1 MKIMPKA
8 PEADRPAT
16 PAVNTPAAH
25 TADKPGLSVPQQ
37 TIDRPVVGSEL
48 LGKLR
53 ALVIPIAVLLLA
65 VGIVVLV
72 TTRWNSWVG
81 GRSTQSTDDAYV
93 RADVTPLSTKIS
105 GIVSVVAVEDYQ
117 QVKAG
122 DLLVQI
128 KDDDFRAQV
137 EQAEAGVLA
146 AQAALEN
153 NHRQKELQSSKIAQ
167 AQANVKATGADV
179 ERSRLER
186 NREEALEKTGSS
198 THQKLEQAVADEER
212 LRATLS
218 SRQAELDT
226 QRRQVAVL
234 DAQENQLKADMSA
247 KEAAVKLARINLDY
261 TRIVAPT
268 DGMVGERKVRAGQ
281 LVSPGTQVISLVGQ
295 TVWVIANYKE
305 TQLRNVRIGD
315 KTEVTVDGLPG
326 VVFTGHVET
335 ISPASGSQFSL
346 LPPDNATGNFTKVA
360 QRIPVKIVLDP
371 KQPLTERLRP
381 GMSVIAT
388 IKTTP

>member
-1 MKIMPKA
+1 MKIVPDA
-8 PEADRPAT
+8 P
-16 PAVNTPAAH
+16 V
-25 TADKPGLSVPQQ
+25 ADKPAAPAADKPPLPAQPQ
-37 TIDRPVVGSEL
+37 TSDRPRAGSRL
-48 LGKLR
+48 LAKLR

-65 VGIVVLV
+65 VGIVVLI

-179 ERSRLER
+179 ERTRLER
-186 NREEALEKTGSS
+186 VREEELEKTGSS

-218 SRQAELDT
+218 SRQAEVET
-226 QRRQVAVL
+226 QRREVAVL
-234 DAQENQLKADMSA
+234 DAQEIQLKADMSA
-247 KEAAVKLARINLDY
+247 REAAVKLARINLDY

-268 DGMVGERKVRAGQ
+268 DGIVGERKVRAGQ

-295 TVWVIANYKE
+295 TVWVVANYKE
-305 TQLRNVRIGD
+305 TQLRNVRAGD
-315 KTEVTVDGLPG
+315 KADVIVDGVPG
-326 VVFTGHVET
+326 VVFTGRVET
-335 ISPASGSQFSL
+335 VSPASGSQFSL
-346 LPPDNATGNFTKVA
+346 LPPDNATGNFTKIA

-371 KQPLTERLRP
+371 KQALTERLRP

>member
-1 MKIMPKA
+1 MKIVPDA
-8 PEADRPAT
+8 P
-16 PAVNTPAAH
+16 V
-25 TADKPGLSVPQQ
+25 ADKPAAPAADKPPLPAQPQ
-37 TIDRPVVGSEL
+37 TSDRPRAGSRL
-48 LGKLR
+48 LAKLR

-65 VGIVVLV
+65 VGIVVLI

-153 NHRQKELQSSKIAQ
+153 NHRQKELQASKIAQ
-167 AQANVKATGADV
+167 AQANINAARADV
-179 ERSRLER
+179 ERTRLER
-186 NREEALEKTGSS
+186 LREEALEKTGSS

-212 LRATLS
+212 LRATLI

-261 TRIVAPT
+261 TRSVAPT
-268 DGMVGERKVRAGQ
+268 DGIVGERKVRAGQ

-295 TVWVIANYKE
+295 TVWVVANYKE
-305 TQLRNVRIGD
+305 TQLRNVRAGD
-315 KTEVTVDGLPG
+315 KADVIVDGVPG
-326 VVFTGHVET
+326 VVFTGRVET
-335 ISPASGSQFSL
+335 VSPASGSQFSL
-346 LPPDNATGNFTKVA
+346 LPPDNATGNFTKIA

-371 KQPLTERLRP
+371 KQALTERLRP

>member
-1 MKIMPKA
+1 MKIVPDA
-8 PEADRPAT
+8 P
-16 PAVNTPAAH
+16 V
-25 TADKPGLSVPQQ
+25 ADKPAAPAADKPLLPAQPQ
-37 TIDRPVVGSEL
+37 TSDRPRAGSRL
-48 LGKLR
+48 LAKLR

-65 VGIVVLV
+65 VGIVVLI

-153 NHRQKELQSSKIAQ
+153 NHRQKELQASKIAQ
-167 AQANVKATGADV
+167 AQANINAARADV
-179 ERSRLER
+179 ERTRLER
-186 NREEALEKTGSS
+186 LREEALEKTGSS

-212 LRATLS
+212 LRATLI

-268 DGMVGERKVRAGQ
+268 DGIVGERKVRAGQ

-295 TVWVIANYKE
+295 TVWVVANYKE
-305 TQLRNVRIGD
+305 TQLRNVRAGD
-315 KTEVTVDGLPG
+315 KADVIVDGVPG
-326 VVFTGHVET
+326 VVFTGRVET
-335 ISPASGSQFSL
+335 VSPASGSQFSL
-346 LPPDNATGNFTKVA
+346 LPPDNATGNFTKIA

-371 KQPLTERLRP
+371 KQALTERLRP

>member
-1 MKIMPKA
+1 MKIVPDA
-8 PEADRPAT
+8 PVADKLAAPA
-16 PAVNTPAAH
+16 
-25 TADKPGLSVPQQ
+25 ADKPPLPAQPQ
-37 TIDRPVVGSEL
+37 TSDRPRAGSRL
-48 LGKLR
+48 LAKLR

-65 VGIVVLV
+65 VGIVVLI

-153 NHRQKELQSSKIAQ
+153 NHRQKELQASKIAQ
-167 AQANVKATGADV
+167 AQANINAARADV
-179 ERSRLER
+179 ERTRLER
-186 NREEALEKTGSS
+186 LREEALEKTGSS

-212 LRATLS
+212 LRATLI

-268 DGMVGERKVRAGQ
+268 DGIVGERKVRAGQ

-295 TVWVIANYKE
+295 TVWVVANYKE
-305 TQLRNVRIGD
+305 TQLRNVRAGD
-315 KTEVTVDGLPG
+315 KADVIVDGVPG
-326 VVFTGHVET
+326 VVFTGRVET
-335 ISPASGSQFSL
+335 VSPASGSQFSL
-346 LPPDNATGNFTKVA
+346 LPPDNATGNFTKIA

-371 KQPLTERLRP
+371 KQALTERLRP

>member
-1 MKIMPKA
+1 MKIVPDA
-8 PEADRPAT
+8 P
-16 PAVNTPAAH
+16 V
-25 TADKPGLSVPQQ
+25 ADKPAAPAADKPPLPAQPQ
-37 TIDRPVVGSEL
+37 TSDRPRAGSRL
-48 LGKLR
+48 LAKLR

-65 VGIVVLV
+65 VGIVVLI

-153 NHRQKELQSSKIAQ
+153 NHRQKELQASKIAQ
-167 AQANVKATGADV
+167 AQANINAARADV
-179 ERSRLER
+179 ERTRLER
-186 NREEALEKTGSS
+186 LREEALEKTGSS

-212 LRATLS
+212 LRATLI

-268 DGMVGERKVRAGQ
+268 DGIVGERKVRAGQ

-295 TVWVIANYKE
+295 TVWVVANYKE
-305 TQLRNVRIGD
+305 TQLRNVRAGD
-315 KTEVTVDGLPG
+315 KADVIVDGVPG
-326 VVFTGHVET
+326 VVFTGRVET
-335 ISPASGSQFSL
+335 VSPASGSQFSL
-346 LPPDNATGNFTKVA
+346 LPPDNATGNFTKIA
-360 QRIPVKIVLDP
+360 QRIPIKIVLDP
-371 KQPLTERLRP
+371 KQALTERLRP

>member
-1 MKIMPKA
+1 
-8 PEADRPAT
+8 
-16 PAVNTPAAH
+16 V
-25 TADKPGLSVPQQ
+25 L
-37 TIDRPVVGSEL
+37 
-48 LGKLR
+48 
-53 ALVIPIAVLLLA
+53 PIAVLLLA
-65 VGIVVLV
+65 VAIVVLV
-72 TTRWNSWVG
+72 TARWNSWVG

-105 GIVSVVAVEDYQ
+105 GIVSQVAVADYQ
-117 QVKAG
+117 RVKAG
-122 DLLVQI
+122 NLLVQI

-137 EQAEAGVLA
+137 EQAEANVRA

-153 NHRQKELQSSKIAQ
+153 NRRQIELQASKIAQ
-167 AQANVKATGADV
+167 AQANVKATSADV
-179 ERSRLER
+179 ERTKLER
-186 NREEALEKTGSS
+186 IREEALEKTGSS

-212 LRATLS
+212 LRATMM

-268 DGMVGERKVRAGQ
+268 DGVVGERKVRAGQ

-295 TVWVIANYKE
+295 TVWVVANYKE
-305 TQLRNVRIGD
+305 TQLRNVRVGD
-315 KTEVTVDGLPG
+315 RTEVKVDGLPG

-346 LPPDNATGNFTKVA
+346 LPPDNATGNFTKIA

-371 KQPLTERLRP
+371 KQALTERLRP

-388 IKTTP
+388 IKTKS

>member
-1 MKIMPKA
+1 MKIVPDA
-8 PEADRPAT
+8 PVAAK
-16 PAVNTPAAH
+16 PAAPA
-25 TADKPGLSVPQQ
+25 ADKPPLPAQPQ
-37 TIDRPVVGSEL
+37 TSDRPRAGSRL
-48 LGKLR
+48 LAKLR

-65 VGIVVLV
+65 VGIVVLI

-153 NHRQKELQSSKIAQ
+153 NHRQKELQASKIAQ
-167 AQANVKATGADV
+167 AQANINAARADV
-179 ERSRLER
+179 ERTRLER
-186 NREEALEKTGSS
+186 LREEALEKTGSS

-212 LRATLS
+212 LRATLI

-268 DGMVGERKVRAGQ
+268 DGIVGERKVRAGQ

-295 TVWVIANYKE
+295 TVWVVANYKE
-305 TQLRNVRIGD
+305 TQLRNVRAGD
-315 KTEVTVDGLPG
+315 KADVIVDGVPG
-326 VVFTGHVET
+326 VVFTGRVET
-335 ISPASGSQFSL
+335 VSPASGSQFSL
-346 LPPDNATGNFTKVA
+346 LPPDNATGNFTKIA

-371 KQPLTERLRP
+371 KQALTERLRP

>member
-1 MKIMPKA
+1 MKIVPDA
-8 PEADRPAT
+8 P
-16 PAVNTPAAH
+16 V
-25 TADKPGLSVPQQ
+25 ADKPAAPAADKPPLPAQPQ
-37 TIDRPVVGSEL
+37 TSDRPRAGSRL
-48 LGKLR
+48 LAKLR

-65 VGIVVLV
+65 VGIVVLI

-153 NHRQKELQSSKIAQ
+153 NHRQKELQASKIAQ
-167 AQANVKATGADV
+167 AQANINAARADV
-179 ERSRLER
+179 ERTRLER
-186 NREEALEKTGSS
+186 LREEALEKTGSS

-212 LRATLS
+212 LRATLI

-268 DGMVGERKVRAGQ
+268 DGIVGERKVRAGQ

-295 TVWVIANYKE
+295 TVWVVANYKE
-305 TQLRNVRIGD
+305 TQLRNVRAGD
-315 KTEVTVDGLPG
+315 KADVIVDGVPG
-326 VVFTGHVET
+326 VVFNGRVET
-335 ISPASGSQFSL
+335 VSPASGSQFSL
-346 LPPDNATGNFTKVA
+346 LPPDNATGNFTKIA

-371 KQPLTERLRP
+371 KQALTERLRP

>member
-1 MKIMPKA
+1 MKIVPDA
-8 PEADRPAT
+8 P
-16 PAVNTPAAH
+16 V
-25 TADKPGLSVPQQ
+25 ADKPAAPAADKPPLPAQPQ
-37 TIDRPVVGSEL
+37 TSDRPRAGSRL
-48 LGKLR
+48 LAKLR

-65 VGIVVLV
+65 VGIVVLI

-179 ERSRLER
+179 ERTRLER
-186 NREEALEKTGSS
+186 VREEELEKTGSS

-218 SRQAELDT
+218 SRQAEVET

-234 DAQENQLKADMSA
+234 DAQEIQLKADMSA
-247 KEAAVKLARINLDY
+247 REAAVKLARINLDY

-268 DGMVGERKVRAGQ
+268 DGIVGERKVRAGQ

-295 TVWVIANYKE
+295 TVWVVANYKE
-305 TQLRNVRIGD
+305 TQLRNVRAGD
-315 KTEVTVDGLPG
+315 KADVIVDGVPG
-326 VVFTGHVET
+326 VVFTGRVET
-335 ISPASGSQFSL
+335 VSPASGSQFSL
-346 LPPDNATGNFTKVA
+346 LPPDNATGNFTKIA

-371 KQPLTERLRP
+371 KQALTDRLRP
-381 GMSVIAT
+381 GMSAIAT
-388 IKTTP
+388 VKTNP

>member
-1 MKIMPKA
+1 MPDS
-8 PEADRPAT
+8 P
-16 PAVNTPAAH
+16 V
-25 TADKPGLSVPQQ
+25 ADKPPVSPPERAPASAADKPAVTVQYP
-37 TIDRPVVGSEL
+37 TDRPPAGSEL

-72 TTRWNSWVG
+72 TTQWNSWVG

-153 NHRQKELQSSKIAQ
+153 NHRQKEMQSSKIAQ
-167 AQANVKATGADV
+167 AQANIKATGADV

-247 KEAAVKLARINLDY
+247 KEAALKLARINLDY

-268 DGMVGERKVRAGQ
+268 DGVVGERKVRAGQ

-295 TVWVIANYKE
+295 TVWVVANYKE

-315 KTEVTVDGLPG
+315 RTEVMVDGLPG

-388 IKTTP
+388 IKTKP

>member
-1 MKIMPKA
+1 MKIVPDA
-8 PEADRPAT
+8 P
-16 PAVNTPAAH
+16 V
-25 TADKPGLSVPQQ
+25 ADKPAAPAADKPPLPAQPQ
-37 TIDRPVVGSEL
+37 TSDRPRAGSRL
-48 LGKLR
+48 LAKLR

-65 VGIVVLV
+65 VGIVVLI

-179 ERSRLER
+179 ERTRLER
-186 NREEALEKTGSS
+186 VREEELEKTGSS

-218 SRQAELDT
+218 SRQAEVET
-226 QRRQVAVL
+226 QRREVAVL
-234 DAQENQLKADMSA
+234 DAQEIQLKADMSA
-247 KEAAVKLARINLDY
+247 REAAVKLARINLDY

-268 DGMVGERKVRAGQ
+268 DGIVGERKVRAGQ

-295 TVWVIANYKE
+295 TVWVVANYKE
-305 TQLRNVRIGD
+305 TQLRNVRAGD
-315 KTEVTVDGLPG
+315 KADVIVDGVPG
-326 VVFTGHVET
+326 VVFTGRVET
-335 ISPASGSQFSL
+335 VSPASGSQFSL
-346 LPPDNATGNFTKVA
+346 LPPDNATGNFTKIA

-371 KQPLTERLRP
+371 KQALTERLRP

-388 IKTTP
+388 IKTKP

>member
-1 MKIMPKA
+1 
-8 PEADRPAT
+8 
-16 PAVNTPAAH
+16 
-25 TADKPGLSVPQQ
+25 
-37 TIDRPVVGSEL
+37 
-48 LGKLR
+48 
-53 ALVIPIAVLLLA
+53 
-65 VGIVVLV
+65 VVLI

-153 NHRQKELQSSKIAQ
+153 NHRQKELQASKIAQ
-167 AQANVKATGADV
+167 AQANINAARADV
-179 ERSRLER
+179 ERTRLER
-186 NREEALEKTGSS
+186 LREEALEKTGSS

-212 LRATLS
+212 LRATLI

-234 DAQENQLKADMSA
+234 DAQEKQRA
-247 KEAAVKLARINLDY
+247 KGSGWPTGESRDSGDLAGG
-261 TRIVAPT
+261 T
-268 DGMVGERKVRAGQ
+268 DGLGRRK
-281 LVSPGTQVISLVGQ
+281 L
-295 TVWVIANYKE
+295 
-305 TQLRNVRIGD
+305 
-315 KTEVTVDGLPG
+315 
-326 VVFTGHVET
+326 
-335 ISPASGSQFSL
+335 
-346 LPPDNATGNFTKVA
+346 
-360 QRIPVKIVLDP
+360 
-371 KQPLTERLRP
+371 
-381 GMSVIAT
+381 
-388 IKTTP
+388 

>member
-1 MKIMPKA
+1 MKIVPDA
-8 PEADRPAT
+8 P
-16 PAVNTPAAH
+16 V
-25 TADKPGLSVPQQ
+25 ADKPAAPAADKPPLPAQPQ
-37 TIDRPVVGSEL
+37 TSDRPRAGSRL
-48 LGKLR
+48 LAKLR
-53 ALVIPIAVLLLA
+53 ALVIPIAVLLFA
-65 VGIVVLV
+65 VGIVVLI
-72 TTRWNSWVG
+72 TTRWNAWVG

-153 NHRQKELQSSKIAQ
+153 NHRQKELQASKIAQ
-167 AQANVKATGADV
+167 AQANINAARADV
-179 ERSRLER
+179 ERTRLER
-186 NREEALEKTGSS
+186 LREEALEKTGSS

-212 LRATLS
+212 LRATLI
-218 SRQAELDT
+218 SRQAELET
-226 QRRQVAVL
+226 QRRQVPVL
-234 DAQENQLKADMSA
+234 DAQATQLKADISA

-268 DGMVGERKVRAGQ
+268 DGIVGERKVRAGQ

-295 TVWVIANYKE
+295 TVWVVANYKE
-305 TQLRNVRIGD
+305 TQLRNVRAGD
-315 KTEVTVDGLPG
+315 KADVIVDGVPG
-326 VVFTGHVET
+326 VVFTGRVET
-335 ISPASGSQFSL
+335 VSPASGSQFSL
-346 LPPDNATGNFTKVA
+346 LPPDNATGNFTKIA

-371 KQPLTERLRP
+371 KQALTDRLRP
-381 GMSVIAT
+381 GMSAIAT

>member
-1 MKIMPKA
+1 MKIVPDA
-8 PEADRPAT
+8 P
-16 PAVNTPAAH
+16 V
-25 TADKPGLSVPQQ
+25 ADKPAAPAADKPPLPAQPQ
-37 TIDRPVVGSEL
+37 TSDRPRAGSRL
-48 LGKLR
+48 LAKLR

-65 VGIVVLV
+65 VGIVVLI

-153 NHRQKELQSSKIAQ
+153 NHRQKELQASKIAQ
-167 AQANVKATGADV
+167 AQANINAARADV
-179 ERSRLER
+179 ERTRLER
-186 NREEALEKTGSS
+186 LREEALEKTGSS

-212 LRATLS
+212 LRATLI
-218 SRQAELDT
+218 SRQAELET
-226 QRRQVAVL
+226 QRRQVPVL
-234 DAQENQLKADMSA
+234 DAQATQLKADISA

-268 DGMVGERKVRAGQ
+268 DGIVGERKVRAGQ
-281 LVSPGTQVISLVGQ
+281 LVSPGNQVISLVGQ
-295 TVWVIANYKE
+295 TVWVVANYKE
-305 TQLRNVRIGD
+305 TQLRNVRAGD
-315 KTEVTVDGLPG
+315 KADVIVDGVPG
-326 VVFTGHVET
+326 VVFTGRVET
-335 ISPASGSQFSL
+335 VSPASGSQFSL
-346 LPPDNATGNFTKVA
+346 LPPDNATGNFTKIA

-371 KQPLTERLRP
+371 KQALTERLRP

-388 IKTTP
+388 IKTKP

>member
-1 MKIMPKA
+1 MKIVPDA
-8 PEADRPAT
+8 PAADKSPVSPADRAPASAPDK
-16 PAVNTPAAH
+16 PAVTVQYP
-25 TADKPGLSVPQQ
+25 S
-37 TIDRPVVGSEL
+37 DRPPAGSHL

-53 ALVIPIAVLLLA
+53 AFLIPIAVLLLA
-65 VGIVVLV
+65 AGIVFLL

-81 GRSTQSTDDAYV
+81 NRSTQSTDDAYV

-105 GIVSVVAVEDYQ
+105 GIVSQVSVEDYQ
-117 QVKAG
+117 RVKTG

-137 EQAEAGVLA
+137 EQAKAGVLA
-146 AQAALEN
+146 AQAALDN

-167 AQANVKATGADV
+167 AQANVNATSADV
-179 ERSRLER
+179 ERTKLER
-186 NREEALEKTGSS
+186 IREEELEKTGSS

-212 LRATLS
+212 FRATLIG
-218 SRQAELDT
+218 RQAELET

-234 DAQENQLKADMSA
+234 DAQEKQLEADINA
-247 KEAAVKLARINLDY
+247 KEAALKLARINLDY
-261 TRIVAPT
+261 TRIVAAT
-268 DGMVGERKVRAGQ
+268 DGVVGERKVRAGQ

-295 TVWVIANYKE
+295 TVWVVANYKE

-315 KTEVTVDGLPG
+315 RTDVTVDGLPG

-346 LPPDNATGNFTKVA
+346 LPPDNATGNFTKIA

-388 IKTTP
+388 IKTKP

>member
-1 MKIMPKA
+1 MKIVTDA
-8 PEADRPAT
+8 PVVDK
-16 PAVNTPAAH
+16 PAAPA
-25 TADKPGLSVPQQ
+25 ADKPPLPAQPQ
-37 TIDRPVVGSEL
+37 TSDRPRAGSRL
-48 LGKLR
+48 LAKLR

-65 VGIVVLV
+65 VGIVVLI

-179 ERSRLER
+179 ERTRLER
-186 NREEALEKTGSS
+186 VREEELEKTGSS

-218 SRQAELDT
+218 SRQAEVET
-226 QRRQVAVL
+226 QRREVAVL
-234 DAQENQLKADMSA
+234 DAQEIQLKADMSA
-247 KEAAVKLARINLDY
+247 REAAVKLARINLDY
-261 TRIVAPT
+261 TRIVVPT
-268 DGMVGERKVRAGQ
+268 DGIVGERKVRAGQ

-295 TVWVIANYKE
+295 TVWVVANYKE
-305 TQLRNVRIGD
+305 TQLRNVRAGD
-315 KTEVTVDGLPG
+315 KADVIVDGVPG
-326 VVFTGHVET
+326 VVFTGRVET
-335 ISPASGSQFSL
+335 VSPASGSQFSL
-346 LPPDNATGNFTKVA
+346 LPPDNATGNFTKIA

-371 KQPLTERLRP
+371 KQALTERLRP

>member
-1 MKIMPKA
+1 MKIVPDA
-8 PEADRPAT
+8 P
-16 PAVNTPAAH
+16 V
-25 TADKPGLSVPQQ
+25 ADKPAAPAADKPPLPAQPQ
-37 TIDRPVVGSEL
+37 TSDRPRAGSRL
-48 LGKLR
+48 LAKLR
-53 ALVIPIAVLLLA
+53 ALVIPIAVLLFA
-65 VGIVVLV
+65 VGIVVLI

-153 NHRQKELQSSKIAQ
+153 NHRQKELQASKIAQ
-167 AQANVKATGADV
+167 AQANINAARADV
-179 ERSRLER
+179 ERTRLER
-186 NREEALEKTGSS
+186 LREEALEKTGSS

-212 LRATLS
+212 LRATLI

-268 DGMVGERKVRAGQ
+268 DGIVGERKVRAGQ

-295 TVWVIANYKE
+295 TVWVVANYKE
-305 TQLRNVRIGD
+305 TQLRNVRAGD
-315 KTEVTVDGLPG
+315 KADVIVDGVPG
-326 VVFTGHVET
+326 VVFTGRVET
-335 ISPASGSQFSL
+335 VSPASGSQFSL
-346 LPPDNATGNFTKVA
+346 LPPDNATGNFTKIA

-371 KQPLTERLRP
+371 KQALTERLRP

>member
-1 MKIMPKA
+1 VPDS
-8 PEADRPAT
+8 PVADRASVSTPERAPA
-16 PAVNTPAAH
+16 PG
-25 TADKPGLSVPQQ
+25 ADKPGVTVQLPS
-37 TIDRPVVGSEL
+37 DRPSAGTRF

-53 ALVIPIAVLLLA
+53 ALLIPLAIVLLA
-65 VGIVVLV
+65 VGIVVLI

-81 GRSTQSTDDAYV
+81 GRALQSTDDAYV
-93 RADVTPLSTKIS
+93 RADLTPLSTKIS
-105 GIVSVVAVEDYQ
+105 GIVSQVAVEDYQ
-117 QVKAG
+117 RVKAG

-146 AQAALEN
+146 ARAALEN

-167 AQANVKATGADV
+167 AQANVNAARADV
-179 ERSRLER
+179 ERTRLER

-212 LRATLS
+212 LRATMM

-234 DAQENQLKADMSA
+234 DAQEKQLKADMSA

-268 DGMVGERKVRAGQ
+268 DGIVGERKVLPGQ
-281 LVSPGTQVISLVGQ
+281 LVSPGTQVISLVSQ

-315 KTEVTVDGLPG
+315 RADVMVDGVPG
-326 VVFTGHVET
+326 ITFTGRVET

-346 LPPDNATGNFTKVA
+346 LPPDNATGNFTKIA
-360 QRIPVKIVLDP
+360 QRIPVKIILDP
-371 KQPLTERLRP
+371 KQGMTERLRP
-381 GMSVIAT
+381 GMSVIAS

>member
-1 MKIMPKA
+1 MKIVPDA
-8 PEADRPAT
+8 P
-16 PAVNTPAAH
+16 V
-25 TADKPGLSVPQQ
+25 ADKPAAPAADKPPLPAQPQ
-37 TIDRPVVGSEL
+37 TSDRPRAGSRL
-48 LGKLR
+48 LAKLR

-65 VGIVVLV
+65 VGIVVLI
-72 TTRWNSWVG
+72 TTQWNSWVG

-153 NHRQKELQSSKIAQ
+153 NHRQKELQASKIAQ
-167 AQANVKATGADV
+167 AQANINAARADV
-179 ERSRLER
+179 ERTRLER
-186 NREEALEKTGSS
+186 LREEALEKTGSS

-212 LRATLS
+212 LRATLI

-247 KEAAVKLARINLDY
+247 MEATVKLARINLDY

-268 DGMVGERKVRAGQ
+268 DGIVGERKVRAGQ

-295 TVWVIANYKE
+295 TVWVVANYKE
-305 TQLRNVRIGD
+305 TQLRNVRAGD
-315 KTEVTVDGLPG
+315 KADVIVDGVPG
-326 VVFTGHVET
+326 VVFNGRVET
-335 ISPASGSQFSL
+335 VSPASGSQFSL
-346 LPPDNATGNFTKVA
+346 LPPDNATGNFTKIA
-360 QRIPVKIVLDP
+360 QRIPVKIVFDP
-371 KQPLTERLRP
+371 KQALTERLRP

>member
-1 MKIMPKA
+1 MKIVPDA
-8 PEADRPAT
+8 P
-16 PAVNTPAAH
+16 V
-25 TADKPGLSVPQQ
+25 ADKPAAPAADKPPLPAQPQ
-37 TIDRPVVGSEL
+37 TSDRPLAGSRL
-48 LGKLR
+48 LAKLR

-65 VGIVVLV
+65 VGIVVLI

-179 ERSRLER
+179 ERTRLER
-186 NREEALEKTGSS
+186 VREEELEKTGSS

-218 SRQAELDT
+218 SRQAEVET
-226 QRRQVAVL
+226 QRREVAVL
-234 DAQENQLKADMSA
+234 DAQEIQLKADMSA
-247 KEAAVKLARINLDY
+247 REAAVKLARINLDY
-261 TRIVAPT
+261 TRIVVPT
-268 DGMVGERKVRAGQ
+268 DGIVGERKVRAGQ

-295 TVWVIANYKE
+295 TVWVVANYKE
-305 TQLRNVRIGD
+305 TQLRNVRAGD
-315 KTEVTVDGLPG
+315 KADVIVDGVPG
-326 VVFTGHVET
+326 VVFTGRVET
-335 ISPASGSQFSL
+335 VSPASGSQFSL
-346 LPPDNATGNFTKVA
+346 LPPDNATGNFTKIA

-371 KQPLTERLRP
+371 KQALTERLRP

>member
-1 MKIMPKA
+1 MKIV
-8 PEADRPAT
+8 PEAPVADKPSVST
-16 PAVNTPAAH
+16 PERASASA
-25 TADKPGLSVPQQ
+25 ADKPGVTVQYP
-37 TIDRPVVGSEL
+37 TDRPPAGSRP

-53 ALVIPIAVLLLA
+53 ALVLPIAVLLLA
-65 VGIVVLV
+65 VAIVVLV
-72 TTRWNSWVG
+72 TARWNSWVG

-105 GIVSVVAVEDYQ
+105 GIVSQVAVADYQ
-117 QVKAG
+117 RVKAG
-122 DLLVQI
+122 NLLVQI

-179 ERSRLER
+179 ERTRLER
-186 NREEALEKTGSS
+186 VREEELEKTGSS

-218 SRQAELDT
+218 SRQAEVET
-226 QRRQVAVL
+226 QRRQGAVL
-234 DAQENQLKADMSA
+234 DAQEIQLKADKSA
-247 KEAAVKLARINLDY
+247 REAAVKLARINLDY

-268 DGMVGERKVRAGQ
+268 DGIVGERKVRAGQ

-295 TVWVIANYKE
+295 TVWVVANYKE
-305 TQLRNVRIGD
+305 TQLRNVRAGD
-315 KTEVTVDGLPG
+315 KADVIVDGVPG
-326 VVFTGHVET
+326 VVFTGRVET
-335 ISPASGSQFSL
+335 VSPASGSQFSL
-346 LPPDNATGNFTKVA
+346 LPPDNATGNFTKIA

-371 KQPLTERLRP
+371 KQALTDRLRP
-381 GMSVIAT
+381 GMSAIAT

>member
-1 MKIMPKA
+1 MKIVPDA
-8 PEADRPAT
+8 P
-16 PAVNTPAAH
+16 V
-25 TADKPGLSVPQQ
+25 ADKPAAPAADKPPLPAQPQ
-37 TIDRPVVGSEL
+37 TSDRPRAGSRL
-48 LGKLR
+48 LAKLR

-65 VGIVVLV
+65 VGIVVLS

-93 RADVTPLSTKIS
+93 RADVMPLSTKIS

-179 ERSRLER
+179 ERTRLER
-186 NREEALEKTGSS
+186 VREEELEKTGSS

-218 SRQAELDT
+218 SRQAEVET

-234 DAQENQLKADMSA
+234 DAQEIQLKADMSA
-247 KEAAVKLARINLDY
+247 REAAVKLAR
-261 TRIVAPT
+261 
-268 DGMVGERKVRAGQ
+268 
-281 LVSPGTQVISLVGQ
+281 
-295 TVWVIANYKE
+295 
-305 TQLRNVRIGD
+305 
-315 KTEVTVDGLPG
+315 
-326 VVFTGHVET
+326 
-335 ISPASGSQFSL
+335 
-346 LPPDNATGNFTKVA
+346 
-360 QRIPVKIVLDP
+360 
-371 KQPLTERLRP
+371 TERLRP
-381 GMSVIAT
+381 GMAVIAT
-388 IKTTP
+388 IKTAP

>member
-1 MKIMPKA
+1 MPDSPVAGKSPA
-8 PEADRPAT
+8 SPPERASGPA
-16 PAVNTPAAH
+16 
-25 TADKPGLSVPQQ
+25 ADKPAVTVQLPSDLPS
-37 TIDRPVVGSEL
+37 IGSRF
-48 LGKLR
+48 LGELR

-65 VGIVVLV
+65 VGIVVLI

-81 GRSTQSTDDAYV
+81 GRGMQSTDDAYV
-93 RADVTPLSTKIS
+93 RADLTPLSTKIS
-105 GIVSVVAVEDYQ
+105 GIVSQVAVEDYQ
-117 QVKAG
+117 RVMAG

-137 EQAEAGVLA
+137 EQAEANVRA

-153 NHRQKELQSSKIAQ
+153 NHRQKELQASKIAQ
-167 AQANVKATGADV
+167 AQANVNATSADV

-186 NREEALEKTGSS
+186 IREEALEKTGSS
-198 THQKLEQAVADEER
+198 THQKLEQAVADDER

-234 DAQENQLKADMSA
+234 DAQEKQLKADVSA
-247 KEAAVKLARINLDY
+247 KEAALKLARVNLDY
-261 TRIVAPT
+261 TRITAPT
-268 DGMVGERKVRAGQ
+268 DGVVGERKVLPGQ
-281 LVSPGTQVISLVGQ
+281 LVSPGTQVISLVSQ

-305 TQLRNVRIGD
+305 TQLRNVRVGD
-315 KTEVTVDGLPG
+315 RADVMVDGVPG
-326 VVFTGHVET
+326 ITFTGRVDT

-346 LPPDNATGNFTKVA
+346 LPPDNATGNFTKIA

-371 KQPLTERLRP
+371 KQALTERLRP

>member
-1 MKIMPKA
+1 MKIVPDTPVADKSPVLAADKTAA
-8 PEADRPAT
+8 PA
-16 PAVNTPAAH
+16 
-25 TADKPGLSVPQQ
+25 ADKPPLPAQPQ
-37 TIDRPVVGSEL
+37 TSDRPRAGSRL
-48 LGKLR
+48 LAKLR

-65 VGIVVLV
+65 VGIVVLI

-105 GIVSVVAVEDYQ
+105 GIVSQVVVEDYQ
-117 QVKAG
+117 QVKAS

-153 NHRQKELQSSKIAQ
+153 NHRQKELQASKIAQ
-167 AQANVKATGADV
+167 AQANVNAARADV
-179 ERSRLER
+179 ERTRLER
-186 NREEALEKTGSS
+186 IREEALEKTGSS

-212 LRATLS
+212 LRATLI

-268 DGMVGERKVRAGQ
+268 DGIVGERKVRAGQ

-295 TVWVIANYKE
+295 TVWVVANYKE
-305 TQLRNVRIGD
+305 TQLRNVRAGD
-315 KTEVTVDGLPG
+315 KADVIVDGVPG
-326 VVFTGHVET
+326 VVFTGRVET
-335 ISPASGSQFSL
+335 VSPASGSQFSL
-346 LPPDNATGNFTKVA
+346 LPPDNATGNFTKIA

-371 KQPLTERLRP
+371 KQALTERLRP

>member
-1 MKIMPKA
+1 MKIVPDA
-8 PEADRPAT
+8 P
-16 PAVNTPAAH
+16 V
-25 TADKPGLSVPQQ
+25 ADKPAAPAADKPPLPAQPQ
-37 TIDRPVVGSEL
+37 TSDRPRAGSRL
-48 LGKLR
+48 LAKLR

-65 VGIVVLV
+65 VGIVVLI
-72 TTRWNSWVG
+72 TTQWNSWVG

-153 NHRQKELQSSKIAQ
+153 NHRQKELQASKIAQ
-167 AQANVKATGADV
+167 AQANINAARADV
-179 ERSRLER
+179 ERTRLER
-186 NREEALEKTGSS
+186 LREEALEKTGSS

-212 LRATLS
+212 LRATLI

-268 DGMVGERKVRAGQ
+268 DGIVGERKVRAGQ

-295 TVWVIANYKE
+295 TVWVVANYKE
-305 TQLRNVRIGD
+305 TQLRNVRAGD
-315 KTEVTVDGLPG
+315 KADVIVDGVPG
-326 VVFTGHVET
+326 VVFTGRVET
-335 ISPASGSQFSL
+335 VSPASGSQFSL
-346 LPPDNATGNFTKVA
+346 LPPDNATGNFTKIA

-371 KQPLTERLRP
+371 KQALTERLRP

-388 IKTTP
+388 IKTKP

>member
-1 MKIMPKA
+1 MKIVPDA
-8 PEADRPAT
+8 P
-16 PAVNTPAAH
+16 V
-25 TADKPGLSVPQQ
+25 ADKPAAPAADKPPLPAQPQ
-37 TIDRPVVGSEL
+37 TSDRPRAGSRL
-48 LGKLR
+48 LAKLR

-65 VGIVVLV
+65 VGIVVLI

-105 GIVSVVAVEDYQ
+105 GIVSVVVVEDYQ

-153 NHRQKELQSSKIAQ
+153 NHRQKELQASKIAQ
-167 AQANVKATGADV
+167 AQANINAARADV
-179 ERSRLER
+179 ERTRLER
-186 NREEALEKTGSS
+186 LREEALEKTGSS

-212 LRATLS
+212 LRATLI

-268 DGMVGERKVRAGQ
+268 DGIVGERKVRAGQ

-295 TVWVIANYKE
+295 TVWVVANYKE
-305 TQLRNVRIGD
+305 TQLRNVRAGD
-315 KTEVTVDGLPG
+315 KADVIVDGVPG
-326 VVFTGHVET
+326 VVFTGRVET
-335 ISPASGSQFSL
+335 VSPASGSQFSL
-346 LPPDNATGNFTKVA
+346 LPPDNATGNFTKIA

-371 KQPLTERLRP
+371 KQALTERLRP

>member
-1 MKIMPKA
+1 MKIVPDA
-8 PEADRPAT
+8 P
-16 PAVNTPAAH
+16 V
-25 TADKPGLSVPQQ
+25 ADKPAAPAADKPPLPAQPQ
-37 TIDRPVVGSEL
+37 TSDRPRAGSRL
-48 LGKLR
+48 LAKLR
-53 ALVIPIAVLLLA
+53 ALVIPIAVLLFA
-65 VGIVVLV
+65 VGIVVLI
-72 TTRWNSWVG
+72 TTRWNAWVG

-153 NHRQKELQSSKIAQ
+153 NHRQKELQASKIAQ
-167 AQANVKATGADV
+167 AQANINAARADV
-179 ERSRLER
+179 ERTRLER
-186 NREEALEKTGSS
+186 LREEALEKTGSS

-212 LRATLS
+212 LRATLI

-234 DAQENQLKADMSA
+234 DAQENQLKADMSE

-268 DGMVGERKVRAGQ
+268 DGIVGERKVRAGQ

-295 TVWVIANYKE
+295 TVWVVANYKE
-305 TQLRNVRIGD
+305 TQLRNVRAGD
-315 KTEVTVDGLPG
+315 KADVIVDGVPG
-326 VVFTGHVET
+326 VVFTGRVET
-335 ISPASGSQFSL
+335 VSPASGSQFSL
-346 LPPDNATGNFTKVA
+346 LPPDNATGNFTKIA

-371 KQPLTERLRP
+371 KQALTDRLRP
-381 GMSVIAT
+381 GMSAIAT